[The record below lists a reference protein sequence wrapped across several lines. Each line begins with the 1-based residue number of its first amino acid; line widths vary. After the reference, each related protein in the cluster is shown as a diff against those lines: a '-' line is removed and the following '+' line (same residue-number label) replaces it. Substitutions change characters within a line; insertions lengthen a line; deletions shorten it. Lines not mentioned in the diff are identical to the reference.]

1 LLICIL
7 LKVAISKRALPDA
20 NSLVQ
25 LGDQYRS
32 IRNWDGSNFAAEGEF
47 HFEYESHTTIL
58 IPQFVPSIAYKL
70 ALVVDPKCYR

>member
-1 LLICIL
+1 M
-7 LKVAISKRALPDA
+7 AISKRALPDA

-32 IRNWDGSNFAAEGEF
+32 IHNWDASNFAAEGNF
-47 HFEYESHTTIL
+47 FSYTKTIKRFS
-58 IPQFVPSIAYKL
+58 FVSSIAYKL